1 MTTTVKHVATHEY
14 GFGYGFGYPLGTCA
28 YGLGYGL
35 AAYGLKYSYSLSAI
49 NYTTVLMKKC
59 KHITTRCIPF
69 AVVFL
74 AVTLEGL
81 RATAVFPQ
89 VVVPVIPQRFPQ
101 GFPQLVP
108 HVPPVLVHQLIKTN
122 VVPTVSVNDTIS
134 DHDLSKSGDHPAVES
149 KPASPEEA
157 GNCTAEVDDKKAVG
171 PRAQG
176 PFVPVTLPLL
186 PFGPAVRTVPYVPG
200 YGFGYVPCFNCPRFV
215 LGNGFPPYGVIG

>member
-1 MTTTVKHVATHEY
+1 MN
-14 GFGYGFGYPLGTCA
+14 
-28 YGLGYGL
+28 
-35 AAYGLKYSYSLSAI
+35 S
-49 NYTTVLMKKC
+49 M
-59 KHITTRCIPF
+59 F

-89 VVVPVIPQRFPQ
+89 VVVPVLPQRFPQ

-134 DHDLSKSGDHPAVES
+134 DHGLPKSGEHPAVES
-149 KPASPEEA
+149 RPASPEEA

-171 PRAQG
+171 PRAPG
-176 PFVPVTLPLL
+176 PFVPMTLPLL
-186 PFGPAVRTVPYVPG
+186 PFGHAVRTVPYVPG